1 MKTSTKERRAIVGK
15 AHKKLSIRRQCQLL
29 NIHRS
34 GYYYTPATESEL
46 NLELMELI
54 DKQYLDKPFMGVPGM
69 TQWLRK
75 DKGIKVNKKRIER
88 LYKLMDLHAIVPGP
102 HTSKSNRSH
111 KIFPYLLRDLKIAR
125 PNQVW
130 ALDITYVPIKEG
142 YLYLIAVIDLYSRY
156 VIHWALSN
164 TMTAEWCK
172 ETLEEAIKVH
182 GVPGIIN
189 TDQGSQ
195 FTSEVFTSYVLDKE
209 KHDIKLSMD
218 GKGRATDN
226 IFIERLWRS
235 VKYENIY
242 LNCYEDGI
250 ELFKGLKQYFTF
262 YNQERRHSS
271 IGYEHPKS
279 LYMAAA

>member
-1 MKTSTKERRAIVGK
+1 MKTSTMERRAIVDK
-15 AHKKLSIRRQCQLL
+15 AHKKLSISRQCQLL
-29 NIHRS
+29 SIHRS
-34 GYYYTPATESEL
+34 GYYYKPATESKL
-46 NLELMELI
+46 NLDLMELI
-54 DKQYLDKPFMGVPGM
+54 DKQYLDKPFMGVPSM

-75 DKGIKVNKKRIER
+75 DKGIQVNKKRIER
-88 LYKLMDLHAIVPGP
+88 LYRLMDLYAIVPGP
-102 HTSKSNRSH
+102 HTSKPNRAH
-111 KIFPYLLRDLKIAR
+111 KIFSYLLRNLKITH

-130 ALDITYVPIKEG
+130 ALDITYVPVKKG
-142 YLYLIAVIDLYSRY
+142 YLYLIAIIDLYSRY

-172 ETLEEAIKVH
+172 DTLEEAITMH
-182 GVPGIIN
+182 GAPEIIN

-195 FTSEVFTSYVLDKE
+195 FTSEVFTSYVLDKD

-235 VKYENIY
+235 LKYENIY
-242 LNCYEDGI
+242 VNCYEDGV
-250 ELFKGLKQYFTF
+250 ELYKGLKKYFIF

>member
-1 MKTSTKERRAIVGK
+1 MKTSTMERRTIVDK
-15 AHKKLSIRRQCQLL
+15 AHKKLSISRQCQLL

-34 GYYYTPATESEL
+34 GYYYKPSTESEL
-46 NLELMELI
+46 NLHLMELI
-54 DKQYLDKPFMGVPGM
+54 DKQYIDKPFMGVPSM

-75 DKGIKVNKKRIER
+75 DKKIQVNKKRIER
-88 LYKLMDLHAIVPGP
+88 LYRIMNIHAIVPGP
-102 HTSKSNRSH
+102 HTSKPNRFH
-111 KIFPYLLRDLKIAR
+111 KIFPYLLRNMKITR

-130 ALDITYVPIKEG
+130 ALDITYVPIKKG
-142 YLYLIAVIDLYSRY
+142 YLYLIAIIDLHSRY

-164 TMTAEWCK
+164 TMTSEWCK
-172 ETLEEAIKVH
+172 ETLEEAIRIH
-182 GVPGIIN
+182 GAPKIIN

-242 LNCYEDGI
+242 LNCYENGV
-250 ELFKGLKQYFTF
+250 ELYKGLKQYFIF

-271 IGYEHPKS
+271 IGYEHPKN
-279 LYMAAA
+279 LYIAAA